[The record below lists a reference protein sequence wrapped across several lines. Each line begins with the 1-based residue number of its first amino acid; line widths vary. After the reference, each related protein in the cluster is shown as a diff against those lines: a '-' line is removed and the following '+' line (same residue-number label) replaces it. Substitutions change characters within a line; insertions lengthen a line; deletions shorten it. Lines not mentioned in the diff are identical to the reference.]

1 MIDRIYNFLCMI
13 YEKVFSNFESFFYIS
28 KNFKKK
34 NFFFNYK
41 FFNNINFRNI
51 DYKNFDIIK
60 VNKYLLKV
68 LFPREVIIELIQDIF
83 IKEKIA
89 EEITKSTGFKYS
101 IDFFTAYETHEINQK
116 DLNKGWYANH
126 FHKDKPYSSNMLKLF
141 FSFNEITKRNGPMEI
156 KIFDEKNNKT
166 QCIQVILRKNEVFL
180 FKPSIMFHRATSP
193 ENGKR
198 FQIMMQLNPS
208 RNWSV
213 NSNIFFKQRY
223 REPKFPYFYYFFD
236 KKCALNEI
244 DLK

>member
-1 MIDRIYNFLCMI
+1 MIDKIYNFLCMI
-13 YEKVFSNFESFFYIS
+13 YKKFFSKFENFLYIDKS
-28 KNFKKK
+28 FKKK
-34 NFFFNYK
+34 KFFFNYK
-41 FFNNINFRNI
+41 FLSNVNYRNI

-68 LFPREVIIELIQDIF
+68 LFPRKVIIGLIKDIF

-89 EEITKSTGFKYS
+89 EEITKLTGFKYS
-101 IDFFTAYETHEINQK
+101 IDFFTAYETYEINQN

-126 FHKDKPYSSNMLKLF
+126 FHKDKPYSYNMLKLF
-141 FSFNEITKRNGPMEI
+141 FSFNDITKRNGPMEI

-166 QCIQVILRKNEVFL
+166 KCIQVILRKNEVFL
-180 FKPSIMFHRATSP
+180 FKPTTLFHRATSP

-198 FQIMMQLNPS
+198 FQIMMQLNPA

-213 NSNIFFKQRY
+213 NSNIFFKQLY

-244 DLK
+244 ILK